1 MEQDFYKILGVSRDA
16 SEKEIKKAYRKLAR
30 ENHPDMNPDNPE
42 AEEKFKRA
50 SVAFE
55 ALSDPDKRKLYD
67 EFGMDGLRE
76 GFDAEQ
82 ARQYQQW
89 QTGSR
94 GGGRGG
100 QRYYHSTAGDT
111 NFEDL
116 FSSFFGGRSPYDT
129 SDYSNFGNYYTGPT
143 KGQDLEARLNLDF
156 MTAVRGGEI
165 EITVGSRNIK
175 VRIPA
180 GAGDGEKLRLKGQG
194 QPPPTQAPKG
204 SKSGDLLLTLNV
216 ANHDILK
223 RDGLNLSL
231 DLPITFSEAIR
242 GAKVDVP
249 TPHGN
254 YKVTIPKG
262 VNSGAKLRLSEKG
275 VHRGRKKGD
284 FYVVVQIH
292 SPDRIDDPVEECT
305 EVLDTGYPEDI
316 RADIRL

>member
-16 SEKEIKKAYRKLAR
+16 SEKEIKKAYRKIAR

-55 ALSDPDKRKLYD
+55 ALSDPEKRELYD

-76 GFDAEQ
+76 GFDADQ
-82 ARQYQQW
+82 ARQYKQW
-89 QTGSR
+89 QSAGRGR
-94 GGGRGG
+94 GGGG
-100 QRYYHSTAGDT
+100 QRYYYSNAGDT

-129 SDYSNFGNYYTGPT
+129 SDYSNFGGFYTGPL
-143 KGQDLEARLNLDF
+143 KGQDLEARMNLDF
-156 MTAVRGGEI
+156 MTAVKGGEI
-165 EITVGSRNIK
+165 EISVGSRKIK

-194 QPPPTQAPKG
+194 QPPPAQAPKG

-216 ANHDILK
+216 SSHDVL
-223 RDGLNLSL
+223 RREGLDLYL
-231 DLPITFSEAIR
+231 DLPITFSEAIE

-262 VNSGAKLRLSEKG
+262 VNSGAKLRLTDKG
-275 VHRGRKKGD
+275 VHRGSKKGN

-292 SPDRIDDPVEECT
+292 SPDRIDDAIEECSSVF
-305 EVLDTGYPEDI
+305 ETGYPEDI